1 MLKEES
7 VKNDVIPYAL
17 HFPSTFDFYFCLQ
30 VKPFRRTPWTSPNF
44 NFLKRKR
51 KKKETKQNYIITK
64 SECDLLL
71 FAAALLAALVPRN
84 PITWLP
90 LL

>member
-1 MLKEES
+1 MYYISHQLS
-7 VKNDVIPYAL
+7 I
-17 HFPSTFDFYFCLQ
+17 FFFFRLQ
-30 VKPFRRTPWTSPNF
+30 VKPFRRTLWTSPNF
-44 NFLKRKR
+44 NFLKER
-51 KKKETKQNYIITK
+51 KKKETKQNYTITK

-71 FAAALLAALVPRN
+71 LAAALLAALVPRN

>member
-7 VKNDVIPYAL
+7 VKNDVIPYVL
-17 HFPSTFDFYFCLQ
+17 HFPSTFDFFFRLQ

-44 NFLKRKR
+44 NFLKRK
-51 KKKETKQNYIITK
+51 KKETKQNYTITK

-71 FAAALLAALVPRN
+71 FAAALLAVPRN